1 MIAVLVAALVA
12 LGAPRAAAGPSSEAR
27 ALASWDRVDLTD
39 AAAAANLAAARAAGT
54 AEGVDPYLLLYI
66 AWHESRFNPR
76 ERTPESGGRESCGVM
91 TPFPRAHCTRRSLD
105 AQYLVGA
112 EHLRGW
118 FDACRG
124 NARRDNARHSNA
136 RCALLGYAG
145 GYRLIY
151 ACRRGPMRR
160 RRGHETID
168 LCDTPWLFLYGADE
182 IRRAVT
188 AATTEAP

>member
-1 MIAVLVAALVA
+1 MRVVVAVLLALATRAV
-12 LGAPRAAAGPSSEAR
+12 GAPAASPPTAAPDAEAR
-27 ALASWDRVDLTD
+27 ALRSWDPVDLTD
-39 AAAAANLAAARAAGT
+39 ASAAAHLAAARSAAV

-91 TPFPRAHCTRRSLD
+91 TPFPRARCARRPLVG
-105 AQYLVGA
+105 QYLAGA
-112 EHLRGW
+112 KHLRGW

-124 NARRDNARHSNA
+124 NA

-145 GYRLIY
+145 GYRLIR

-160 RRGHETID
+160 RRGRAVVD
-168 LCDTPWLFLYGADE
+168 LCDTAWLYLHGARE
-182 IRRAVT
+182 IRRAV
-188 AATTEAP
+188 AGAPARVATP

>member
-1 MIAVLVAALVA
+1 MRVIAALAAVFVA
-12 LGAPRAAAGPSSEAR
+12 LGAPRAAAGPSGEAH

-39 AAAAANLAAARAAGT
+39 TSAAANLTAARTAGT

-91 TPFPRAHCTRRSLD
+91 TPFPRTRCTRRSLG

-112 EHLRGW
+112 EHLRVW
-118 FDACRG
+118 LDVCH
-124 NARRDNARHSNA
+124 DNA

-145 GYRLIY
+145 GYRLIR

-160 RRGHETID
+160 RRGRRVID
-168 LCDTPWLFLYGADE
+168 ICDTAWLYLHGARE
-182 IRRAVT
+182 IRHAVEGH
-188 AATTEAP
+188 AAEGQ